1 MGNLAADLAKL
12 LAAAVLLSGCATRAR
27 MCAAPSECGAQA
39 SCVAGRC
46 QRAGGVP
53 AIQTSRRIVVEP
65 VAVAYVRRGDV
76 MKNGALPPSF
86 TLGRESDGGARLYLR
101 FSVPIP
107 RETTVIEAYLLLE
120 RTSDL
125 DSDPSPITL
134 HAARVV
140 ETWDPR
146 SIAWALQPR
155 IEETRSPSTTITS
168 AGRARV
174 RLDVKDLV
182 VRWKAHDRSD
192 QGLVILADTK
202 SPTGVAFAFAPSGNE
217 RAPGSLSDE
226 PRAPEG
232 VVANSALGLPPELE
246 IYVK

>member
-1 MGNLAADLAKL
+1 MGA
-12 LAAAVLLSGCATRAR
+12 LAAALALSGPLAGCAARAR
-27 MCAAPSECGAQA
+27 MCAAPAECGTQA

-46 QRAGGVP
+46 QRTGGVP
-53 AIQTSRRIVVEP
+53 AIQTARRIVVEP
-65 VAVAYVRRGDV
+65 VAVAYVRRGEG
-76 MKNGALPPSF
+76 MRSGALPPSF

-125 DSDPSPITL
+125 DTDPSPITL

-140 ETWDPR
+140 EPWDPR

-182 VRWKAHDRSD
+182 VRWKAHDRAD
-192 QGLVILADTK
+192 QGLVVLADSK
-202 SPTGVAFAFAPSGNE
+202 SPTGIAFAFAPSGNE
-217 RAPGSLSDE
+217 SISGSLSDE
-226 PRAPEG
+226 TRPPEG
-232 VVANSALGLPPELE
+232 VADPALGLPPELE